1 MVSTGMAVSFK
12 NTVLAGVVTLI
23 VLVCQIVAPTLV
35 EAASPAYRL
44 GARDIITVSVFAGG
58 EEQVKVDIT
67 VSDEGTVNFPF
78 IGTIS
83 AKGQTTSGLEEKVKV
98 PLASDFFVDPQVHI
112 QVKEYQSLQFSISGA
127 VKNPGNYTMA
137 SSTTIMD
144 LIAKAGGVSPER
156 GNVAYILRENQTI
169 PSGEPSGSGQLAGE
183 PEKINLQ
190 KLLDEGDMANNRKLE
205 SGDSVYIP
213 LAKGLNTSESKVYVS
228 GEVKKPDLYEYQP
241 GLTALSLCIMAGGFD
256 QYAAPNRATLIRM
269 EDGEQK
275 IIKIN
280 LDKVT
285 KGELPDIPLKA
296 GDRLDIPESWL

>member
-1 MVSTGMAVSFK
+1 MVWAGLSVLPK
-12 NTVLAGVVTLI
+12 NSVLAAVAGLI
-23 VLVCQIVAPTLV
+23 SLACHLFVPTFV
-35 EAASPAYRL
+35 MAASPAYKL

-83 AKGQTTSGLEEKVKV
+83 AKGQTTSGLEEKVKI
-98 PLASDFFVDPQVHI
+98 PLEADFFVDPQVHI

-156 GNVAYILRENQTI
+156 GNVAYILRGNQAFPTGES
-169 PSGEPSGSGQLAGE
+169 SGEGGMAGE

-269 EDGEQK
+269 ENGEQK

-280 LDKVT
+280 LDQVT
-285 KGELPDIPLKA
+285 KGEIPDIPLKP